1 MSTMQPGLADF
12 VAARND
18 LEQRLRTLITTEV
31 DAFHE
36 LTGATVDSISVNIC
50 TMHRPGM
57 PAGRLVS
64 SVKVGTPLD

>member
-1 MSTMQPGLADF
+1 MSTMQQGLAEF
-12 VAARND
+12 IAARHEM
-18 LEQRLRTLITTEV
+18 EQRLRTLITAEA

-50 TMHRPGM
+50 TMHRLGM